1 MFHEEGR
8 WLWRELWVVVDEFK
22 FKLHIQIQTSLGR
35 HSLVTCHADVA
46 SWRSEVEW
54 WCGDPM
60 VHAPILLTWLSWNL
74 EFVLD
79 WTQLQDS
86 NANALNY
93 MTRMLMY
100 LITWLNN

>member
-46 SWRSEVEW
+46 S
-54 WCGDPM
+54 
-60 VHAPILLTWLSWNL
+60 
-74 EFVLD
+74 
-79 WTQLQDS
+79 
-86 NANALNY
+86 
-93 MTRMLMY
+93 
-100 LITWLNN
+100 